1 MSSKKYLK
9 MNKIDKRGYKKNE
22 TQLVTRGKLSRANL
36 VFLNK
41 IYKFKYLVDLATAS
55 ILLHHLT

>member
-22 TQLVTRGKLSRANL
+22 TQLVTRVKLSRANL

-41 IYKFKYLVDLATAS
+41 IYKFKYLVALATAS